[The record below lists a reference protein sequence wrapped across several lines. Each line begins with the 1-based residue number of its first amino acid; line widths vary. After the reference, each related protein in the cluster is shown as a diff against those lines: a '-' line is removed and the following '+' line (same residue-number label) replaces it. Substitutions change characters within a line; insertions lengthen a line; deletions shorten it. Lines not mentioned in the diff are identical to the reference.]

1 MTGELPRWREL
12 AEAVSD
18 HVLGYEYGH
27 KKLSVV
33 NLERHTHE
41 IGRNH
46 RSTRPGSYYLL
57 RTRLCRL
64 VYLALQA
71 RIDKGAL
78 LERSR
83 HLLLP
88 PPLDDVLL
96 RTRLLSRLVTF
107 GRDAPRR
114 TGVAAAR

>member
-1 MTGELPRWREL
+1 MTGEFPRWREL

-27 KKLSVV
+27 KELSVV

-41 IGRNH
+41 VGRNH
-46 RSTRPGSYYLL
+46 RSSRPGSYHLL

-64 VYLALQA
+64 VNLALQA
-71 RIDKGAL
+71 RVDEGSL
-78 LERSR
+78 LERSC

-96 RTRLLSRLVTF
+96 RTRLLPRLVTF

-114 TGVAAAR
+114 TGVTAA

>member
-1 MTGELPRWREL
+1 MTGEFPRRREL
-12 AEAVSD
+12 AEAVAD
-18 HVLGYEYGH
+18 HVLGYKYWNKE
-27 KKLSVV
+27 LSVV
-33 NLERHTHE
+33 NVERHTHE
-41 IGRNH
+41 FGRNH
-46 RSTRPGSYYLL
+46 RSARPGSYHLL

-64 VYLALQA
+64 LYLALQA
-71 RIDKGAL
+71 RIDEGAL

-96 RTRLLSRLVTF
+96 RTRLLARLVTL

-114 TGVAAAR
+114 TRVTTAR